1 MTKKRELMFSIV
13 RGLLAIL
20 IALLVAT
27 LLIFISANGESV
39 SEKLSSTGDAL
50 KQMLVG
56 PLFRMGKKV
65 LIRMPLIPGL
75 NDDPAGL
82 EAAFAMLREEA
93 VQGADIAG
101 VELLP
106 YHRLGKNKYALLG
119 RTYALE
125 SLGPM
130 SKEDLARR
138 AAFVAERL
146 GGTKVLF

>member
-1 MTKKRELMFSIV
+1 MTKKRELIFSIV

-65 LIRMPLIPGL
+65 LIRMPLLPGL

-82 EAAFAMLREEA
+82 EAAFTMLREEA
-93 VQGADIAG
+93 AQGADIAG
-101 VELLP
+101 AELLP
-106 YHRLGKNKYALLG
+106 
-119 RTYALE
+119 
-125 SLGPM
+125 
-130 SKEDLARR
+130 
-138 AAFVAERL
+138 
-146 GGTKVLF
+146 

>member
-56 PLFRMGKKV
+56 PLFRMGKNGTRNAIHDVPPRVRKYFPPCAR
-65 LIRMPLIPGL
+65 LQR
-75 NDDPAGL
+75 
-82 EAAFAMLREEA
+82 AFSSSS
-93 VQGADIAG
+93 V
-101 VELLP
+101 
-106 YHRLGKNKYALLG
+106 
-119 RTYALE
+119 
-125 SLGPM
+125 
-130 SKEDLARR
+130 
-138 AAFVAERL
+138 
-146 GGTKVLF
+146 

>member
-56 PLFRMGKKV
+56 PLFRMGKNGTRFETKRLTLS
-65 LIRMPLIPGL
+65 LIHI
-75 NDDPAGL
+75 
-82 EAAFAMLREEA
+82 
-93 VQGADIAG
+93 
-101 VELLP
+101 
-106 YHRLGKNKYALLG
+106 
-119 RTYALE
+119 
-125 SLGPM
+125 
-130 SKEDLARR
+130 
-138 AAFVAERL
+138 
-146 GGTKVLF
+146 